1 MTRYQKGAG
10 AERELI
16 HVFSDAGYSVIRAA
30 GSGVSQTSPPDI
42 LVLKH
47 GRQFALECKAWNS
60 RRIAIP
66 HDKFQALKNWEEN
79 TGITTMMA
87 WKIPYKGWRFIYLQQ
102 LKENDKS
109 FSITLSKAEAL
120 GKSLEEMLK

>member
-1 MTRYQKGAG
+1 MTKYQKGSG

-16 HVFSDAGYSVIRAA
+16 HIFSENGYSVIRAA

-42 LVLKH
+42 IVMKKS
-47 GRQFALECKAWNS
+47 RQFALECKVWDSA
-60 RRIAIP
+60 RIAIP
-66 HDKFQALKNWEEN
+66 HDKFHALKQWEEN

-87 WKIPYKGWRFIYLQQ
+87 WKIPYKGWKFIYLQQ
-102 LKENDKS
+102 LEENPKS
-109 FSITLSKAEAL
+109 YSITLNKAEAM

>member
-16 HVFSDAGYSVIRAA
+16 HVFSDKGYSVIRAA
-30 GSGVSQTSPPDI
+30 GSGVARTSPPDI

-60 RRIAIP
+60 GRIAIP
-66 HDKFQALKNWEEN
+66 HDKYQALKNWEE
-79 TGITTMMA
+79 
-87 WKIPYKGWRFIYLQQ
+87 WKNKYGKKQI
-102 LKENDKS
+102 DK
-109 FSITLSKAEAL
+109 A
-120 GKSLEEMLK
+120 G

>member
-16 HVFSDAGYSVIRAA
+16 HIFSEKGYSVIRAA

-42 LVLKH
+42 IVMKK

-60 RRIAIP
+60 GRIAIP
-66 HDKFQALKNWEEN
+66 HDKYQALKRWEEN

-87 WKIPYKGWRFIYLQQ
+87 WKIPYKGWKFVYLQQ
-102 LKENDKS
+102 LEENPRS
-109 FSITLSKAEAL
+109 FSITLTKAEAM
-120 GKSLEEMLK
+120 GKSIEEMLQ